1 MKNSMIAVVSLLAVT
16 LPYPVIAGTTPAQ
29 AAQMLACFQQHS
41 QLMDKPAVRTIQ
53 ACWWAH
59 GYLMARR

>member
-1 MKNSMIAVVSLLAVT
+1 MKTSMIAVVSLLAVVS
-16 LPYPVIAGTTPAQ
+16 PYPVNAGTTQSQ
-29 AAQMLACFQQHS
+29 AAQMAACFRQHS
-41 QLMDKPAVRTIQ
+41 YLMDKPAVRTIQ